1 MIALSEPLA
10 ALRAELARVDR
21 AIAALEQLAAQ
32 SDAPPAAKK
41 RGRPPKARASEPER
55 AMRAG
60 A

>member
-1 MIALSEPLA
+1 MIALAQPLA

-21 AIAALEQLAAQ
+21 AITALEELQAA
-32 SDAPPAAKK
+32 APAKRP